1 MSRLKTV
8 ALVLGLFV
16 FFILL
21 QVVLGPGQAPSLERD
36 HSTLNTNRWGMQGLY
51 EVCQRLDLPTVR
63 IGTRFQKGFVQ
74 PGEVLLILNAQV
86 VPTVAEYEALWE
98 AVYEGAQVI
107 VAVCGEQGD
116 TISCSGGLCPVGAH
130 NQQMTTTLTLAY
142 LGLVLKPSGRMGL
155 IHLPPEARR
164 GPAANVEELQMP
176 SNYRLARVADSGR
189 IEQLAGAVLEEDR
202 PVPPLLEEAEYQVIA
217 EDEDGIVAAG
227 FRLGQGRVYVVSEVE
242 LFSNEQLGEADN
254 AVLALNLITAQGRP
268 SRVLFDEYH
277 HGILLSTAPP
287 ADLNYRAFGAA
298 MWLAFAA
305 LAIFTL
311 GHLWRW
317 GRPRGSQEPSRRS
330 VLEYVGAFAA
340 LYREARAG
348 GAVIRR
354 VGEDFRRRL
363 AERLHLP
370 VRAGDQEL
378 IQAAAERGSEVGSLE
393 ALLQR
398 WETLSEDDRVGERE
412 VLEFVQQVSDL
423 EEALD

>member
-1 MSRLKTV
+1 MSRLKTL
-8 ALVLGLFV
+8 ALVLGLFG

-21 QVVLGPGQAPSLERD
+21 QVVFGQRQAPSLARD
-36 HSTLNTNRWGMQGLY
+36 YSTLNTNRWGMQGLY
-51 EVCQRLDLPTVR
+51 EVCQRLELPTVR
-63 IGTRFQKGFVQ
+63 IGCRFQKGFVR

-98 AVYEGAQVI
+98 AVYAGAQLI
-107 VAVCGEQGD
+107 VAVSGEPGD
-116 TISCSGGLCPVGAH
+116 SLDGAGYGPGGGPT
-130 NQQMTTTLTLAY
+130 QQMATPLTLAY
-142 LGLVLKPSGRMGL
+142 LGLVLTPSGRMGL

-176 SNYRLARVADSGR
+176 SSYRLDRMVNSNR
-189 IEQLAGAVLEEDR
+189 IERLAQVVLDEDR
-202 PVPPLLEEAEYQVIA
+202 PVPPLLREARYQVIA
-217 EDEDGIVAAG
+217 QDEEGIIVAG
-227 FRLGQGRVYVVSEVE
+227 FRLGKGRVYAVSEGE

-254 AVLALNLITAQGRP
+254 AVLALNLITANDRP

-277 HGILLSTAPP
+277 HGIILSTTPP
-287 ADLNYRAFGAA
+287 PDLNYPAFGAA

-317 GRPRGSQEPSRRS
+317 GRPRGSQEPPRRS

-340 LYREARAG
+340 LYREGRAG

-363 AERLHLP
+363 TERLHLP
-370 VRAGDQEL
+370 IRASDQEL
-378 IQAAAERGSEVGSLE
+378 VRAVADRGGQAGRLE

-398 WETLSEDDRVGERE
+398 CQAVSEDDRVGERE
-412 VLEFVQQVSDL
+412 VFQFVQQVSDM
-423 EEALD
+423 EEALN